1 MPAKN
6 GKQFL
11 DRINHAKPSVWF
23 RGEQI
28 DGRISDHPAF
38 CGLMAA
44 QAELYDMQ
52 HDSGLKERMTYA
64 SPATGDPVGMSF
76 LQPRT
81 KEDLEKRRRMSML
94 WGEKH
99 HGLLGRSPDYM
110 NTGLMAFYAAAELLE
125 ESDPRFAE
133 NLRKYYEYCRDN
145 DITLSHAFVQP
156 HASRFDELLEDG
168 SIESCA
174 ARIVEENADGIVVEG
189 AFLLATQ
196 GITTD
201 EILVYPPASSYM
213 PEEDNPRTFA
223 FAVPN
228 NLPGIRWICRESLAG
243 GSSSYDYPLSSRFDE
258 MDTLVLFDH
267 VLVPW
272 DRVFIRGNDH
282 LSMRLFS
289 ESGYHVHSAHQ
300 VLCRYVAKLE
310 FTLGVILYM
319 AETLDRSTYPAT
331 IEKVAEVMVQL
342 ETLKSLLIASEAG
355 AGPDRFGSMLPDR
368 KPLWTANVL
377 FPKIYPRM
385 MEIIQLVGGS
395 SIIMIPSELDF
406 ASESKPY
413 LDKYLRGN
421 TVNASS
427 KTALF
432 RLAWDLSSSG
442 FGGRQTLYERFFF
455 GDTSVV
461 VNRLYQS
468 YTETDKKAYVNK
480 IKAFLGQ
487 KDE

>member
-6 GKQFL
+6 GKQFV
-11 DRINHAKPSVWF
+11 DRINLAKPSVWF

-28 DGRISDHPAF
+28 DGRISDHSAF
-38 CGLMAA
+38 RGLMST

-52 HDSGLKERMTYA
+52 VQPDYQDRLTYV
-64 SPATGDPVGMSF
+64 SPTTGDPVGLSF
-76 LQPRT
+76 MQPKT
-81 KEDLEKRRRMSML
+81 KEDLEKRRQMMML

-110 NTGLMAFYAAAELLE
+110 NTGLMAFYTAAELLGE
-125 ESDPRFAE
+125 KEPRFADH
-133 NLRKYYEYCRDN
+133 LRKYYEYCREN
-145 DITLSHAFVQP
+145 DISLSHAFVQP
-156 HASRFDELLEDG
+156 HASRYDELLEDG

-174 ARIVEENADGIVVEG
+174 AQIVEENKDGIVVSG

-196 GITTD
+196 GVTTD

-213 PEEDNPRTFA
+213 LEEDNPRTFA

-228 NLPGIRWICRESLAG
+228 NLPGIRWICRESLSAG
-243 GSSSYDYPLSSRFDE
+243 ESAYDYPLSSRFDE

-272 DRVFIRGNDH
+272 ERVFVLGSDR

-289 ESGYHVHSAHQ
+289 ESGFHTHCAHQ
-300 VLCRYVAKLE
+300 VLCRYISKME
-310 FTLGVILYM
+310 FTLGIILYM
-319 AETLDRSTYPAT
+319 AESLDRGSLPAT
-331 IEKVAEVMVQL
+331 VEKVSEVIVHL
-342 ETLKSLLIASEAG
+342 ETLKSLLLASEAG
-355 AGPDRFGSMLPDR
+355 AAPDRFGSMLPDR
-368 KPLWTANVL
+368 KPLWTANVI

-385 MEIIQLVGGS
+385 MEMIQILGASG
-395 SIIMIPSELDF
+395 IIMIPSELDF
-406 ASESKPY
+406 NGEAK
-413 LDKYLRGN
+413 LDMDKYLRGSG
-421 TVNASS
+421 VDAFS

-432 RLAWDLSSSG
+432 RLAWDLSSSS

-455 GDTSVV
+455 GDSSVV
-461 VNRLYQS
+461 VSRLYQS
-468 YTETDKKAYVNK
+468 YTDKEIYIGKV
-480 IKAFLGQ
+480 KAFLGQ